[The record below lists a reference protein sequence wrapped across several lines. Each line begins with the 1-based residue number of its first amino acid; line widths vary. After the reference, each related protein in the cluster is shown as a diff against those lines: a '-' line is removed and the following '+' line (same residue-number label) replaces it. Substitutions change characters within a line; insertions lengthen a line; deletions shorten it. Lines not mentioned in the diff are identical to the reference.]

1 MASVNNVCSQGVYS
15 YLAEQHNYFRKDK
28 LSKSLLIGSLA
39 TGSLFGV
46 GKVLNIDF
54 SYGVFLPLIFITA
67 FGMGEG
73 LMLQNKNDLEHKEAF
88 DFMCEEKEGEEDE
101 GN

>member
-1 MASVNNVCSQGVYS
+1 MASVNSVCSQGVYA

>member
-1 MASVNNVCSQGVYS
+1 MASVNSVCSQGVYA

-54 SYGVFLPLIFITA
+54 SYRVFLPLIFITA

>member
-67 FGMGEG
+67 FVWVKDSCYKIRMI
-73 LMLQNKNDLEHKEAF
+73 
-88 DFMCEEKEGEEDE
+88 
-101 GN
+101 

>member
-15 YLAEQHNYFRKDK
+15 YLAEQHNYFRRDK

-39 TGSLFGV
+39 SVSLFGV
-46 GKVLNIDF
+46 GKALNIDL
-54 SYGVFLPLIFITA
+54 SYGVFLPFVFITA

>member
-1 MASVNNVCSQGVYS
+1 MASVNSVCSQGVYA

-88 DFMCEEKEGEEDE
+88 DFMCKEKEGEEDE